1 MGYRKVTKR
10 KIYDLIDNSKFIIT
24 RLSTAIS
31 LAIVCKKPILFIY
44 SDQLDRHKSY
54 MNELNLFLDETG
66 SESFNID
73 DKFENFKVKN
83 LMKINLRKYK
93 NYKKNYITALN
104 KKKSNNQLIN
114 NIFKEN
120 F

>member
-1 MGYRKVTKR
+1 
-10 KIYDLIDNSKFIIT
+10 
-24 RLSTAIS
+24 
-31 LAIVCKKPILFIY
+31 
-44 SDQLDRHKSY
+44 